1 MPYKLKNGIYLVRC
15 RYPRCTFHSQF
26 EIEQNIMGMTE
37 QDVEIEA
44 KRIARDMA
52 LIKHDA
58 IHATRHTLRNP
69 DIRKV
74 SGSYE
79 LVGPAPRRGSSST
92 TYGHPKQEDVYYKEY
107 QRGEVILKKGDDAT
121 SVCEVVRGS
130 AYPERNRSHRYRVGD
145 SFGAAAL
152 LARHQRTCDVIAG
165 SDGTKVAFYNLI
177 ELSKTNAKKA
187 RGLFSAVMEDTFK
200 VIQSLEKSID
210 RTKKEIEHEVVRG

>member
-1 MPYKLKNGIYLVRC
+1 MPYKLKNGIYAVRC
-15 RYPRCTFHSQF
+15 RYPRCSFHSQF
-26 EIEQNIMGMTE
+26 EIKQNIMGMTE

-69 DIRKV
+69 EIRKV

-79 LVGPAPRRGSSST
+79 LIGPTPRSDAAGSHAT
-92 TYGHPKQEDVYYKEY
+92 GTDEDVHYEEY
-107 QRGEVILKKGDDAT
+107 RRGEVILKKGDDAT

-130 AYPERNRSHRYRVGD
+130 AYPERNRSHRYRAGD

-152 LARHQRTCDVIAG
+152 LNKHRRTCNVVAG

-177 ELSKTNAKKA
+177 GLSKNNPKKA
-187 RGLFSAVMEDTFK
+187 REMFSAVMEDTFK
-200 VIQSLEKSID
+200 VIQELEKSIE
-210 RTKKEIEHEVVRG
+210 RNQKEIEREVVRG

>member
-1 MPYKLKNGIYLVRC
+1 MPYKLKNAIYSVRC
-15 RYPRCTFHSQF
+15 RYPRCTFNSQF

-52 LIKHDA
+52 LTKHDA
-58 IHATRHTLRNP
+58 IHATRHTLRSP
-69 DIRKV
+69 DIRKA

-79 LVGPAPRRGSSST
+79 LVGPVPRRGSGT
-92 TYGHPKQEDVYYKEY
+92 TYGVAKQKDVYYKEY

-121 SVCEVVRGS
+121 SVCEVLRGS

-177 ELSKTNAKKA
+177 ELSKTNPKKA
-187 RGLFSAVMEDTFK
+187 REMFSAVMEDTFK
-200 VIQSLEKSID
+200 VIQNLEKSID
-210 RTKKEIEHEVVRG
+210 RTKKEIEREVVRG

>member
-1 MPYKLKNGIYLVRC
+1 MPYKLKNGIYVVRC
-15 RYPRCTFHSQF
+15 RYPRCTFNSQF
-26 EIEQNIMGMTE
+26 EIKQNIMGMTE

-69 DIRKV
+69 EIRKV

-79 LVGPAPRRGSSST
+79 LIGPAPRSDAARSYAAGAD
-92 TYGHPKQEDVYYKEY
+92 EDVHYEEY
-107 QRGEVILKKGDDAT
+107 RRGEVILKKGDDAT
-121 SVCEVVRGS
+121 SVCEVVRGF
-130 AYPERNRSHRYRVGD
+130 AYPDRNRSHRYRAGD

-152 LARHQRTCDVIAG
+152 LNKHRRTCNVVAG

-177 ELSKTNAKKA
+177 GLSKNNPKKA
-187 RGLFSAVMEDTFK
+187 REMFSAVMEDTFK
-200 VIQSLEKSID
+200 VIQELEKSID
-210 RTKKEIEHEVVRG
+210 RTQKEITREVVRG

>member
-1 MPYKLKNGIYLVRC
+1 MPYKLKNGIYAVRC

-26 EIEQNIMGMTE
+26 EIKQNIMGMTE

-69 DIRKV
+69 EIRKV

-79 LVGPAPRRGSSST
+79 LIGPAHRNESEGSSDAST
-92 TYGHPKQEDVYYKEY
+92 RQDVYYKEY
-107 QRGEVILKKGDDAT
+107 QRGEVILRKGDDAT
-121 SVCEVVRGS
+121 SVCEVVRGF
-130 AYPERNRSHRYRVGD
+130 AYPERNRSHRYRAGD
-145 SFGAAAL
+145 CFGAAAL
-152 LARHQRTCDVIAG
+152 LMKHRRTCDVVAG

-177 ELSKTNAKKA
+177 ELSKSNPKKA
-187 RGLFSAVMEDTFK
+187 REIFSAVMEDTFK
-200 VIQSLEKSID
+200 VIQGLEKSID
-210 RTKKEIEHEVVRG
+210 RTQQEIEREVVRG

>member
-1 MPYKLKNGIYLVRC
+1 MPYRLKNGIYSVRC

-58 IHATRHTLRNP
+58 IHASRHTLRNP

-79 LVGPAPRRGSSST
+79 LIGASTRYGADSSYT
-92 TYGHPKQEDVYYKEY
+92 VPNQDGVHYKEY
-107 QRGEVILKKGDDAT
+107 RRGEVILKKGDDAT
-121 SVCEVVRGS
+121 SVCEVMRGS
-130 AYPERNRSHRYRVGD
+130 AFPERNRNHRYRAGD
-145 SFGAAAL
+145 CFGAAAL
-152 LARHQRTCDVIAG
+152 LARRQRTCDVVAG
-165 SDGTKVAFYNLI
+165 SDGTRIAFYNLI
-177 ELSKTNAKKA
+177 ELSKGNPKKA
-187 RGLFSAVMEDTFK
+187 RELFSGVMEDTFK
-200 VIQSLEKSID
+200 VIQGLERSID
-210 RTKKEIEHEVVRG
+210 RTKREIQRETVRG

>member
-1 MPYKLKNGIYLVRC
+1 MPYKLKNAIYSVRC

-44 KRIARDMA
+44 KKIARDMA

-58 IHATRHTLRNP
+58 IHATQHTLRNP

-79 LVGPAPRRGSSST
+79 LVGPSPRRRSST
-92 TYGHPKQEDVYYKEY
+92 SYEVAKQKDVYYKEY

-121 SVCEVVRGS
+121 SVCEVMRGS
-130 AYPERNRSHRYRVGD
+130 AYPERNRSHRYREGD

-177 ELSKTNAKKA
+177 ELSKANPKKA
-187 RGLFSAVMEDTFK
+187 REIFSAVMEDTFN
-200 VIQSLEKSID
+200 VIQNLEKSID
-210 RTKKEIEHEVVRG
+210 RTKKEIKREVVRG

>member
-1 MPYKLKNGIYLVRC
+1 MPYKLKNGIYAVRC

-26 EIEQNIMGMTE
+26 EIKQNIMGMTE

-79 LVGPAPRRGSSST
+79 LIGAAPREDGGGR
-92 TYGHPKQEDVYYKEY
+92 YGAPAREDVFYKEY
-107 QRGEVILKKGDDAT
+107 SRGEVILRKGDDAT

-130 AYPERNRSHRYRVGD
+130 AYPERNRNYRYRQGD
-145 SFGAAAL
+145 CFGAAAL
-152 LARHQRTCDVIAG
+152 LLAAG
-165 SDGTKVAFYNLI
+165 VSRAQGSLSD
-177 ELSKTNAKKA
+177 
-187 RGLFSAVMEDTFK
+187 
-200 VIQSLEKSID
+200 
-210 RTKKEIEHEVVRG
+210 

>member
-1 MPYKLKNGIYLVRC
+1 MPYKLKNGIYAVRC

-26 EIEQNIMGMTE
+26 EIKQNIMGMTE

-69 DIRKV
+69 EIRKV

-79 LVGPAPRRGSSST
+79 LIGPAPRNRGEGS
-92 TYGHPKQEDVYYKEY
+92 YGASAREDVFYKEY
-107 QRGEVILKKGDDAT
+107 LRGEVILKKGDDAT
-121 SVCEVVRGS
+121 SVCEVVHGS
-130 AYPERNRSHRYRVGD
+130 AYPERNRVHRYCQGD
-145 SFGAAAL
+145 CFGAAAL
-152 LARHQRTCDVIAG
+152 LNKHRRTCNVVAG

-177 ELSKTNAKKA
+177 ELSKNNPKKA
-187 RGLFSAVMEDTFK
+187 REMFSAVMEDTFK
-200 VIQSLEKSID
+200 VIQDLEKSID
-210 RTKKEIEHEVVRG
+210 RTQKEIEREVVRG

>member
-1 MPYKLKNGIYLVRC
+1 MPYKLKNAIYSVRC
-15 RYPRCTFHSQF
+15 RYPRCIFHSQF

-44 KRIARDMA
+44 KKIARDMA

-58 IHATRHTLRNP
+58 IHATQHTLRNP

-79 LVGPAPRRGSSST
+79 LVGPSPRRRSST
-92 TYGHPKQEDVYYKEY
+92 SYEVAKQKDVYYKEY

-121 SVCEVVRGS
+121 SVCEVMRGS
-130 AYPERNRSHRYRVGD
+130 AYPERNRSHRYREGD

-177 ELSKTNAKKA
+177 ELSKANPKKA
-187 RGLFSAVMEDTFK
+187 REIFSAVMEDTFN
-200 VIQSLEKSID
+200 VIQNLEKSID
-210 RTKKEIEHEVVRG
+210 RTKKEIEREVVRG

>member
-1 MPYKLKNGIYLVRC
+1 MPYKLKNGIYAVRC

-26 EIEQNIMGMTE
+26 EIKQNIMGMTE

-69 DIRKV
+69 EIRKV

-79 LVGPAPRRGSSST
+79 LIGPAPRNRGEGS
-92 TYGHPKQEDVYYKEY
+92 YGASAREDVFYKEY
-107 QRGEVILKKGDDAT
+107 RRGEEILKKGDDAT
-121 SVCEVVRGS
+121 SVCEVMHGF
-130 AYPERNRSHRYRVGD
+130 AYPERNRAHRYRQGD
-145 SFGAAAL
+145 CFGAAAL
-152 LARHQRTCDVIAG
+152 LNKHRRTCNVVAG

-177 ELSKTNAKKA
+177 ELSKNNPKKA
-187 RGLFSAVMEDTFK
+187 REMFSAVMDDTFK
-200 VIQSLEKSID
+200 VIQDLEKSID
-210 RTKKEIEHEVVRG
+210 RTQKEIEREVVRG

>member
-1 MPYKLKNGIYLVRC
+1 MPYKLKNAIYSVRC

-44 KRIARDMA
+44 KKIARDMA

-79 LVGPAPRRGSSST
+79 LVGPAPRRRNST
-92 TYGHPKQEDVYYKEY
+92 TYGVARQKDVYYKEY

-121 SVCEVVRGS
+121 SVCEVMRGS
-130 AYPERNRSHRYRVGD
+130 AYPERNRSHRYREGD

-152 LARHQRTCDVIAG
+152 LARHQRTCDDSPSKIYQLLCL
-165 SDGTKVAFYNLI
+165 YNLI
-177 ELSKTNAKKA
+177 ELSKANPKKA
-187 RGLFSAVMEDTFK
+187 REMFSAVMEDTFK
-200 VIQSLEKSID
+200 VIQNLEKSID

>member
-1 MPYKLKNGIYLVRC
+1 MPYKLKNAIYSVRC

-37 QDVEIEA
+37 QDVEVEA
-44 KRIARDMA
+44 KKIARDMA

-58 IHATRHTLRNP
+58 IHATRHTLRSP
-69 DIRKV
+69 EIRKV

-79 LVGPAPRRGSSST
+79 LVGSAPRGRGRTS
-92 TYGHPKQEDVYYKEY
+92 YGVSRQEDVYYKEY
-107 QRGEVILKKGDDAT
+107 RRGEVILKKGDDAT

-130 AYPERNRSHRYRVGD
+130 AYPERNRGHRYRVGD

-152 LARHQRTCDVIAG
+152 LARHRRTCDVIAG

-177 ELSKTNAKKA
+177 ELSKTNPKKA
-187 RGLFSAVMEDTFK
+187 REMFSAVMEDTFK
-200 VIQSLEKSID
+200 VIQGLEKSID

>member
-1 MPYKLKNGIYLVRC
+1 MPYKLKNAIYSVRC
-15 RYPRCTFHSQF
+15 RYPRCIFHSQF

-44 KRIARDMA
+44 KKIARDMA

-79 LVGPAPRRGSSST
+79 LVGPAPRRRSST
-92 TYGHPKQEDVYYKEY
+92 TYGVAKQKDVYYKEY

-121 SVCEVVRGS
+121 SVCEVMRGS
-130 AYPERNRSHRYRVGD
+130 AYPERNRSHRYREGD

-177 ELSKTNAKKA
+177 ELSKTNPKKA
-187 RGLFSAVMEDTFK
+187 REIFSAVMEDTFN
-200 VIQSLEKSID
+200 VIQNLEKSID
-210 RTKKEIEHEVVRG
+210 RTKKEIEREVVRG